1 MQRSTTGKRKT
12 PLGAGLNRRVRAR
25 RDEPEPEDFYEDTQS
40 NNDND
45 DGSDDEEPHEMPSS
59 KRAKQHHKQ
68 SDSDSEDIDD
78 DQEEEEG
85 EGEEADDESDDSD
98 PEPPL
103 AAAQVSFG
111 ALAKAQASLPSTN
124 KKKRKGALAQDD
136 NNGDSDASDLDGDGD
151 SDSDDGGHDTK
162 QDPSKARRAPIPS
175 RAHKHAPTEQ
185 SSKRAVTRKREAIA
199 QTQVKAR
206 DPRFDPTAGVVDAD
220 KFRRAYGFLDDY
232 RDSELATM
240 KRTLR
245 DATAAAKPGA
255 TKRNK
260 ALKNAPVLSE
270 REREQLKREIAS
282 IESRKAS
289 QAAKDKH
296 KELLDHHRK
305 QEKELVKQGKTPFY
319 LKKAEQK
326 KQVLV
331 DRFAGMK
338 KGQVDKAIERKR
350 KKVVAKERRDMP
362 WARRSAM
369 EG

>member
-1 MQRSTTGKRKT
+1 MHRSTTGKRKT
-12 PLGAGLNRRVRAR
+12 PIGAGFNQRVRAR
-25 RDEPEPEDFYEDTQS
+25 RDEPDPEDFYEDAHS
-40 NNDND
+40 NDDND
-45 DGSDDEEPHEMPSS
+45 DVSDDEEPQQMPSS
-59 KRAKQHHKQ
+59 KKAKHYHESSG
-68 SDSDSEDIDD
+68 SDLEGVDEE
-78 DQEEEEG
+78 QEEEGDE
-85 EGEEADDESDDSD
+85 DESDESD
-98 PEPPL
+98 PEPSL

-124 KKKRKGALAQDD
+124 KKKRKGALAAQEDR
-136 NNGDSDASDLDGDGD
+136 NGDSDASNSDGD
-151 SDSDDGGHDTK
+151 DDDEEGHDTK

-185 SSKRAVTRKREAIA
+185 SSKRAVTRKREAIP
-199 QTQVKAR
+199 QTVVKAR
-206 DPRFDPTAGVVDAD
+206 DPRFDPTAGVVDPD

-296 KELLDHHRK
+296 KELLDQHRK

-338 KGQVDKAIERKR
+338 KSQIDKAIERKR

>member
-1 MQRSTTGKRKT
+1 
-12 PLGAGLNRRVRAR
+12 
-25 RDEPEPEDFYEDTQS
+25 
-40 NNDND
+40 
-45 DGSDDEEPHEMPSS
+45 MPAS
-59 KRAKQHHKQ
+59 KRPKREHDSTE
-68 SDSDSEDIDD
+68 SDSDSA
-78 DQEEEEG
+78 
-85 EGEEADDESDDSD
+85 EADDGQDDDEDEEDDDSE
-98 PEPPL
+98 PEPSL
-103 AAAQVSFG
+103 AAAQISFG

-124 KKKRKGALAQDD
+124 KKKKGSRQAKASSDD
-136 NNGDSDASDLDGDGD
+136 DQNSSDDSDGAGRR
-151 SDSDDGGHDTK
+151 TK
-162 QDPSKARRAPIPS
+162 EDPSKARRPPIPS

-185 SSKRAVTRKREAIA
+185 SSKRAVTRKREVVP
-199 QTQVKAR
+199 QTVVKAR
-206 DPRFDPTAGVVDAD
+206 DPRFDPTAGAVDSD
-220 KFRRAYGFLDDY
+220 KFRRAYGFLDAY
-232 RDSELATM
+232 RDDELAAM

-260 ALKNAPVLSE
+260 KLKDAPVLSE
-270 REREQLKREIAS
+270 HEREKLKREIAS
-282 IESRKAS
+282 IESRKAA
-289 QAAKDKH
+289 QAAKDRH
-296 KELLDHHRK
+296 RELLDQHRK